1 MAGDAAADAPARAGA
16 ETPPAGR
23 RAARDHPSPVPLSTL
38 IQASHRLTAR
48 DLYLAQLLSEH
59 RTLTTAQIAA
69 LLFHH
74 PTTARNRLCQL
85 REFGFLDRFRHT
97 MPHGTQVVCWVPG
110 LLAARYAA
118 LAAGR
123 AAPTPRAVRLQQDQ
137 IVASPNLNHQL
148 GVNQFFTD
156 LIHHTRTH
164 PETRLVRWWS
174 AERTAAAFAGRI
186 HPDGHGVWR
195 VGADLAQPVGQDGH
209 QDAGQAFERH
219 DTRHDT
225 CHDSDRRDPPD
236 PDRHPGGVTV
246 GFWLEHDMGSMSVP
260 RVVAKLK
267 AYQRLQSTGG
277 PAFPVLIWVP
287 HGQRERNMLRALT
300 DEPTGEE
307 VAAATGV
314 HRGGHGEPAGM
325 VWLPATAAAM
335 PATHPERVR
344 VHLAAL
350 PSDPIPPQS

>member
-1 MAGDAAADAPARAGA
+1 MQARCRLSADDVSGLPLQGVPFSPGETPESHRPTGDGTGVDAPPAAAPGTGGPMAGDAAADAPARAGA

-123 AAPTPRAVRLQQDQ
+123 AAPTPRA
-137 IVASPNLNHQL
+137 S
-148 GVNQFFTD
+148 
-156 LIHHTRTH
+156 
-164 PETRLVRWWS
+164 
-174 AERTAAAFAGRI
+174 
-186 HPDGHGVWR
+186 
-195 VGADLAQPVGQDGH
+195 
-209 QDAGQAFERH
+209 
-219 DTRHDT
+219 
-225 CHDSDRRDPPD
+225 
-236 PDRHPGGVTV
+236 
-246 GFWLEHDMGSMSVP
+246 
-260 RVVAKLK
+260 
-267 AYQRLQSTGG
+267 
-277 PAFPVLIWVP
+277 
-287 HGQRERNMLRALT
+287 
-300 DEPTGEE
+300 
-307 VAAATGV
+307 
-314 HRGGHGEPAGM
+314 
-325 VWLPATAAAM
+325 PAT
-335 PATHPERVR
+335 
-344 VHLAAL
+344 
-350 PSDPIPPQS
+350 SPPRR